1 MIEASDARA
10 DLKIE
15 SPLAAAITEL
25 ETSLSE
31 SAAHQDLNESVDEE
45 PIVRYVNLVIFQAI
59 KEKASDIHFEPFE
72 DEFRI
77 RYRIDGVLYDL
88 LSPPAYLILPIISRV
103 KILAGM
109 NITERR
115 IPQDGHFKFTV
126 TEGAVDFRASTLPV
140 QFGESLVLR
149 VLDKS
154 NVNLNLDELG
164 IPGALLRKVRKTIER
179 PNGIFI
185 ITGPTGCGKTT
196 TLYSALREINHS
208 KYKILTAEDPV
219 EYQLDGLIQVTI
231 NPDVG
236 LTFAQALRSFLRQ
249 DPDKIM
255 VGEIRDLE
263 TARIAV
269 QAAFTGHLVFSTLHT
284 IDSVGAITRF
294 VDLGIEPYL
303 VAASLECVMAQR
315 LIRCICPAC
324 RSAYSPGI
332 KNIALLSL
340 SLNAATDQVFS
351 CGTGCAHC
359 YGTGYSGRT
368 GIFELLVTSDMM
380 RELIVKN
387 KSTQE
392 LRRQAVSEGLT
403 MLREVGIR
411 AILDGV
417 TTVEEV
423 LAAT

>member
-1 MIEASDARA
+1 MIEASDGRA
-10 DLKIE
+10 DLNIE
-15 SPLAAAITEL
+15 SPLTAAISEL
-25 ETSLSE
+25 ETNLSE
-31 SAAHQDLNESVDEE
+31 GTTSQDLKERVNEE
-45 PIVRYVNLVIFQAI
+45 PIIRYVNLVILKAI

-88 LSPPAYLILPIISRV
+88 LSPPTHLILPIISRV
-103 KILAGM
+103 KVLAGM

-115 IPQDGHFKFTV
+115 IPQDGHFKITV
-126 TEGAVDFRASTLPV
+126 TGGFVDFRASTLPV

-154 NVNLNLDELG
+154 VVNLNLDELG
-164 IPGALLRKVRKTIER
+164 IPGALLEKVRKTIER

-196 TLYSALREINHS
+196 TLYSALREINHN

-231 NPDVG
+231 NPDCG
-236 LTFAQALRSFLRQ
+236 LTFSQALRSFLRQ

-315 LIRCICPAC
+315 LIRCICPSC
-324 RSAYSPGI
+324 RRVYSPEI
-332 KNIALLSL
+332 KNIALLQL
-340 SLNAATDQVFS
+340 PPKEIADQVFF
-351 CGTGCAHC
+351 CGTGCAFC

-368 GIFELLVTSDMM
+368 GIFELLTTSDTM

-392 LRRQAVSEGLT
+392 LRRQAKSEGLA
-403 MLREVGIR
+403 MLREVGVR

-423 LAAT
+423 LAVT

>member
-1 MIEASDARA
+1 
-10 DLKIE
+10 
-15 SPLAAAITEL
+15 
-25 ETSLSE
+25 
-31 SAAHQDLNESVDEE
+31 
-45 PIVRYVNLVIFQAI
+45 
-59 KEKASDIHFEPFE
+59 
-72 DEFRI
+72 
-77 RYRIDGVLYDL
+77 
-88 LSPPAYLILPIISRV
+88 
-103 KILAGM
+103 
-109 NITERR
+109 
-115 IPQDGHFKFTV
+115 
-126 TEGAVDFRASTLPV
+126 
-140 QFGESLVLR
+140 
-149 VLDKS
+149 
-154 NVNLNLDELG
+154 LDELG